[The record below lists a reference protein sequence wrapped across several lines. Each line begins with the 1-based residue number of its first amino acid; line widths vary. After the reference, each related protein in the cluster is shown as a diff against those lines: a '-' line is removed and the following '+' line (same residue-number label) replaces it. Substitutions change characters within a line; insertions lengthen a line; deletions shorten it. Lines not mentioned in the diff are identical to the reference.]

1 MEKKIILIF
10 VVLLFAAGI
19 AFAENNTTKSVEI
32 EDSGNYIL
40 PVSITSE
47 GIKFDDGFTGF
58 CIDPSKSSIQ
68 TTDKFELGV
77 IGSSE
82 IENDIKLAIIECY
95 KQGKED
101 AMADILSQINDKG
114 SNNDVLSAVFSSNE
128 KIGNTAVVE
137 IDNTTEAT
145 FEFEF
150 LKSTDDT
157 KSDCVAYTVS
167 MKTIEKED
175 VLAASDESADVQKT
189 DNTTEDELTQNAS
202 DLTKE
207 NAAESDNHTDLTK
220 GSAPESGNQSD
231 LTKEDTSESGNQ
243 TDLKKA
249 TEDKNAGD
257 NDTTTKETNKTIINK
272 TNTVI
277 VNENNTTVINH
288 NNVKTLND
296 TPKNDTVQ
304 DLLKAGNPILILII
318 VIVVAVIVAVVVK
331 RKD

>member
-1 MEKKIILIF
+1 MEKKIIMIF
-10 VVLLFAAGI
+10 VVLLFAVGI
-19 AFAENNTTKSVEI
+19 AFAENNTTDTVEI

-40 PVSITSE
+40 PISITSE
-47 GIKFDDGFTGF
+47 GIKFDDGFIGF
-58 CIDPSKSSIQ
+58 CIDPSKSNIQ

-77 IGSSE
+77 LGDSE
-82 IENDIKLAIIECY
+82 IENNIKLAIIECY

-114 SNNDVLSAVFSSNE
+114 SSNDVLSAVFSSNE

-150 LKSTDDT
+150 LKSTDDA

-167 MKTIEKED
+167 EKTIEKEEPLGASND
-175 VLAASDESADVQKT
+175 DNESDFDNATEEKEPLGATSTDDNKSDSDNKTVQPLAASDTQNITESIAN
-189 DNTTEDELTQNAS
+189 NTTDDKKASQPQN
-202 DLTKE
+202 DKNTKE
-207 NAAESDNHTDLTK
+207 NTK
-220 GSAPESGNQSD
+220 
-231 LTKEDTSESGNQ
+231 TV
-243 TDLKKA
+243 
-249 TEDKNAGD
+249 
-257 NDTTTKETNKTIINK
+257 INK
-272 TNTVI
+272 TTTTV
-277 VNENNTTVINH
+277 VNETNTTIINH
-288 NNVKTLND
+288 NNVKTVND